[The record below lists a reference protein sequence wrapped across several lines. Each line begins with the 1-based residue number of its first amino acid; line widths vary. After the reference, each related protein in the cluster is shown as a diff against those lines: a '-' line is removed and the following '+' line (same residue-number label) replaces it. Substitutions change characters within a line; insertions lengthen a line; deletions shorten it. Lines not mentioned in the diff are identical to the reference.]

1 MTTWSCGGSAGH
13 DADQPAPRPLLWLR
27 QGHSGLKISVGG
39 IAAMLRAAELFGSC
53 AQTIH
58 QTARN
63 IPVIASDETV
73 GARQLDGARPRR
85 HGQSAAKPA

>member
-1 MTTWSCGGSAGH
+1 
-13 DADQPAPRPLLWLR
+13 
-27 QGHSGLKISVGG
+27 
-39 IAAMLRAAELFGSC
+39 MLRAAELFGSC

-58 QTARN
+58 QTERN
-63 IPVIASDETV
+63 SPVIASDETV